1 MLESGHDEC
10 AQDVE
15 EQKGLLTDEEQK
27 LSDAKG
33 DFGNMYFPSLLV
45 AHVTATLLVV
55 LIFAWMMSYNAED
68 SQKQG
73 FNWENKSPKVFNWH
87 PVLMTTGF
95 CFCATQA
102 VLSYA
107 LPLPKLVNKMLHLFW
122 HTSAWIF
129 SAVGLYAVF
138 KFHNENDIVNMYS
151 SHSWFGIAT
160 IALYGIEY
168 LGGLAFLMPES
179 YISHQSRKLL
189 LLLHRFLGIAT
200 LAFAFTT
207 IAMGILEKV
216 TFNNT
221 GPKKGSE
228 YKITSAAIVVLMAW
242 GLSLSA
248 AIALRNRINLKERKQ
263 S

>member
-95 CFCATQA
+95 WCC
-102 VLSYA
+102 
-107 LPLPKLVNKMLHLFW
+107 K
-122 HTSAWIF
+122 
-129 SAVGLYAVF
+129 
-138 KFHNENDIVNMYS
+138 
-151 SHSWFGIAT
+151 
-160 IALYGIEY
+160 
-168 LGGLAFLMPES
+168 
-179 YISHQSRKLL
+179 
-189 LLLHRFLGIAT
+189 
-200 LAFAFTT
+200 
-207 IAMGILEKV
+207 
-216 TFNNT
+216 
-221 GPKKGSE
+221 
-228 YKITSAAIVVLMAW
+228 
-242 GLSLSA
+242 
-248 AIALRNRINLKERKQ
+248 
-263 S
+263 